1 VFRHKWNDILNLVFT
16 ELMYD
21 KLADWL
27 NNASILCLASIVIPG
42 LLGGKDLDMFEFVVG
57 LSLMISFL
65 WLALRSAR
73 LAGREYESSK

>member
-1 VFRHKWNDILNLVFT
+1 MFRHKWNDILNLVFT

>member
-1 VFRHKWNDILNLVFT
+1 
-16 ELMYD
+16 MYD